1 MATKLMYAVLDK
13 AANLYMAPFFV
24 IAEGLAV
31 RDFVDEANNPS
42 SLLAKHAKD
51 FSLYRLGSFDDAT
64 GSFFLHAEPQYVLS
78 AVNAQMMRE
87 DSQPQLPLQELNS

>member
-1 MATKLMYAVLDK
+1 MATKLMFAVLDK

-24 IAEGLAV
+24 VAEGIAV
-31 RDFVDEANNPS
+31 RDFMDEANNSS

-64 GSFFLHAEPQYVLS
+64 GSFFLHPEPQYVLS
-78 AVNAQMMRE
+78 AVQAQMQRV
-87 DSQPQLPLQELNS
+87 DNSLETMQ

>member
-1 MATKLMYAVLDK
+1 MATKLMFAVLDK

-24 IAEGLAV
+24 VAEGVAV
-31 RDFVDEANNPS
+31 RDFMDEANNPS

-64 GSFFLHAEPQYVLS
+64 GSFFLHAEPQYVMS
-78 AVNAQMMRE
+78 AVQAMMQAAAT
-87 DSQPQLPLQELNS
+87 QPELNLKLDS